1 MFIRNSKNEIIEIR
15 SEEFLT
21 ERDFYTKLWKVRYN
35 ININP
40 QKNSFNQTITDY
52 IMGIILSI

>member
-1 MFIRNSKNEIIEIR
+1 MFTRNSKNEIIEIR

-21 ERDFYTKLWKVRYN
+21 ERDFYTKLWKMRYN
-35 ININP
+35 ININS
-40 QKNSFNQTITDY
+40 QKSSFNQTLTDY